1 MAENNESTMKWKVD
15 VTQLK
20 SAMQEAKRA
29 MNQANAE
36 FKTATA
42 GMDKWSKS
50 SEGLEAKLTQLNK
63 LLPAQKRQ
71 LEILEA
77 SYAETVKTM
86 GENSSAAADLKIKIE
101 AQKATIVKT
110 ETSINSYTKQLKDM
124 QDAENNLTSTI
135 SKQESELKNLKEAY
149 VNAVAQYGKNS
160 DEAKKLANQIQD
172 LSGEL
177 ADNKK
182 KAADAS
188 TAADKLDATIEDA
201 GNTAEKSTGKFEGF
215 GKALANAAKAGI
227 AAFTGAVAGA
237 VTGLT
242 KASVDAAAYADEM
255 ITLSSVTG
263 MSKESLQA
271 YSYAADLV
279 DVSMETLTG
288 SMAKNIKSMSSA
300 QKGTGAAAEAYAK
313 LGVAVTDSQGNLRDG
328 ETVYWE
334 AIDALGKMEEGAAR
348 DALAMQLF
356 GKSAQD
362 LNPLIAQGSE
372 GINELT
378 EEAKAM
384 GAVLSDDQLADLGS
398 FDDSIQRLTQGAGA
412 AKRALGLVLLPEL
425 QTLADEGVSL
435 LGQFTSG
442 LIEANGDWSKISE
455 VIGSTVGSLANT
467 LLQQL
472 PNIISVGTSMITAI
486 GSAIVDNL
494 PMIVSTLSDA
504 AVQLALAFAD
514 AAPSMVNAGQK
525 AVIALIQ
532 GLAQAAPKLI
542 AAIPPMIKGI
552 LDVTIQNLPLI
563 LQAGISL
570 IQAVLAGLMEA
581 APMLLDYIPV
591 LIQQVCSFITEN
603 LPFLLE
609 SGISILMELLNGIL
623 SAIPMLL
630 EQLPVI
636 IDTIVTCLM
645 ENLPLILDAGIQIL
659 FGLINGILSALPDLI
674 AMLPTIIETIVSVIT
689 KNLPLIL
696 QLGIQTLV
704 KLINGLT
711 QALPQLIAMLPEII
725 HTITRVLIQNL
736 PAILKMGAEI
746 LWELIK
752 GIGSVLVELGKQA
765 IVIGKIIIDE
775 IMKLPKRMLEI
786 GGDIVKGIWEGISGG
801 YDWIKKKIKGWVGNV
816 TDFIKK
822 VFKIGSPSKLMAD
835 EVGKWLPEGM
845 AVGFEKDMPSA
856 LASMKKSMNS
866 AISNLKSDVALQ
878 TEGLSGNIN
887 VNGSSGSAS
896 GSKQQNIT
904 FNQTINSPKAV
915 DGMTLYRQT
924 NSLLFSAEV
933 RLGNV

>member
-101 AQKATIVKT
+101 AQKATIIKT
-110 ETSINSYTKQLKDM
+110 ESSINSYTKQLKDM
-124 QDAENNLTSTI
+124 QDEENSLTSTI
-135 SKQESELKNLKEAY
+135 SKQEAELKNLKEAY
-149 VNAVAQYGKNS
+149 INASAQYGSNS
-160 DEAKKLANQIQD
+160 KQARDLANQIEK
-172 LSGEL
+172 LSGSL

-182 KAADAS
+182 KEQEAS
-188 TAADKLDATIEDA
+188 AAADKLDKTIDDA
-201 GNTAEKSTGKFEGF
+201 GKTAEKSKGKFEGF
-215 GKALANAAKAGI
+215 GKALGNAAKAGI

-237 VTGLT
+237 VGGLT

-263 MSKESLQA
+263 MSKKSLQA

-300 QKGTGAAAEAYAK
+300 QKGTGAAADAYK
-313 LGVAVTDSQGNLRDG
+313 RLGVSVTDGNGKLRDG
-328 ETVYWE
+328 EDVYWDC
-334 AIDALGKMEEGAAR
+334 IDALGKMEEGADR
-348 DALAMQLF
+348 DALAMQIF

-362 LNPLIAQGSE
+362 LNPLIAQGSK
-372 GINELT
+372 GIADLT
-378 EEAKAM
+378 KEAENM
-384 GAVLSDDQLADLGS
+384 GAVLSDEQLADLGA
-398 FDDSIQRLTQGAGA
+398 FDDAVQRLKQGAGA
-412 AKRALGLVLLPEL
+412 AKRALGLVLLPQL
-425 QTLADEGVSL
+425 QTLADEGTKL
-435 LGQFTSG
+435 LGDFTKG
-442 LIEANGDWSKISE
+442 MIEADGDWTKISK
-455 VIGSTVGSLANT
+455 VIGDTVGGLANT
-467 LLQQL
+467 LLAQL
-472 PNIISVGTSMITAI
+472 PNIISVGTSIVTAL
-486 GSAIVDNL
+486 GSALIDNL
-494 PMIVSTLSDA
+494 PMIVSTASQA
-504 AVQLALAFAD
+504 AVQLALAFAN
-514 AAPSMVNAGQK
+514 AAPKIVDAGQK

-532 GLAQAAPKLI
+532 GLAQAAPQLI

-552 LDVTIQNLPLI
+552 LDTTIQNLPLL
-563 LQAGISL
+563 LQAGIQL
-570 IQAVLAGLMEA
+570 IQAVLAGLQTALPE
-581 APMLLDYIPV
+581 LLAYIPV
-591 LIQQVCSFITEN
+591 LIQSLCTFITEN
-603 LPFLLE
+603 LPFLLD
-609 SGISILMELLNGIL
+609 SGIQILMELLNGIL

-636 IDTIVTCLM
+636 ISTIVTCLM
-645 ENLPLILDAGIQIL
+645 DNLPLILDAGIQIL
-659 FGLINGILSALPDLI
+659 MGIINGILEALPQLI
-674 AMLPTIIETIVSVIT
+674 SMLPQIITTIVSVIT
-689 KNLPLIL
+689 QNLPLIIK
-696 QLGIQTLV
+696 LGIETLV

-711 QALPQLIAMLPEII
+711 QAIPQLIKMLPTII
-725 HTITRVLIQNL
+725 TTIVKVLVQNL
-736 PAILKMGAEI
+736 PLILKMGAEI

-752 GIGSVLVELGKQA
+752 GIGSVLGELGKQA
-765 IVIGKIIIDE
+765 LAIGKTILDE
-775 IMKLPKRMLEI
+775 LLKLPKQMLDV
-786 GGDIVKGIWEGISGG
+786 GSQIVSGIWEGISSG